1 VAEGARLGS
10 QPPTGR
16 GHLARGLRW
25 AQLLRAARNTGQLVA
40 QRLVVAGFWLT
51 RALKYLTFVQ
61 QRDQPR
67 RHSTLEPMPNRP
79 GEPDGADYDWL
90 YGKPRDSKPDDATTR
105 IPAAPPA
112 DPKPDDAT
120 TRKPAPPADP
130 KPDDATTRM
139 PVQSRDPF
147 APTPPPG
154 GPGGPSGAPNEGESE
169 RTMYAP
175 APGPPPGGTAP
186 ARSPHGAAPPPGGDT
201 PGGLTAGA
209 PPPAV
214 KRRRLW
220 LRIIVAILVVWLLFL
235 IAVPIWAWSRIDKV
249 DAEPSGDRPA
259 DQPGVT
265 YLMVGSDSRE
275 GLSKEELKATGTGGV
290 DVTGGRTDTI
300 MLLHTGDGPPLL
312 MSIPRDS
319 EVDIPGHGTSK
330 INAAF
335 AYGGPELLVRTIE
348 QDTGIR
354 VDDYIE
360 IGFGGFVN
368 IVDAVGG
375 VEICPKTKVNDRRA
389 NLHLDKGCQN
399 VNGATALG
407 WARSRHAF
415 KLSDLARA
423 EHQREVLSGIADK
436 AASPWTIVL
445 PWRYF
450 NIAHSGAGSLTL
462 GDNVTPWALANFA
475 WTMSHIGSNGLRCTV
490 PITDASATTWDP
502 DRAPEVFK
510 FIIADQT
517 DKITKA
523 LCTPAGV

>member
-1 VAEGARLGS
+1 
-10 QPPTGR
+10 
-16 GHLARGLRW
+16 
-25 AQLLRAARNTGQLVA
+25 
-40 QRLVVAGFWLT
+40 
-51 RALKYLTFVQ
+51 
-61 QRDQPR
+61 
-67 RHSTLEPMPNRP
+67 MPNRP

-90 YGKPRDSKPDDATTR
+90 YGKPRDPDPHGATTR
-105 IPAAPPA
+105 HPAPSPPK
-112 DPKPDDAT
+112 PKPDDPT
-120 TRKPAPPADP
+120 TRVPARPPNP

-139 PVQSRDPF
+139 PAQSRDPF
-147 APTPPPG
+147 APTTAPG
-154 GPGGPSGAPNEGESE
+154 RPGGPSGADESESE
-169 RTMYAP
+169 RTRYAP
-175 APGPPPGGTAP
+175 APAPSGTAPPGGTP
-186 ARSPHGAAPPPGGDT
+186 SR
-201 PGGLTAGA
+201 
-209 PPPAV
+209 PPAGGPPSATGR
-214 KRRRLW
+214 KRLW
-220 LRIIVAILVVWLLFL
+220 PRIILAILVVWLLFL

-319 EVDIPGHGTSK
+319 EVEIPGHGTSK

-348 QDTGIR
+348 HDTGIR

-415 KLSDLARA
+415 RLSDLARA

-436 AASPWTIVL
+436 AASPWTVVM

-450 NIAHSGAGSLTL
+450 NIANSGASSLTL
-462 GDNVTPWALANFA
+462 GDNVSPWALANFA

-517 DKITKA
+517 SKITKA

>member
-1 VAEGARLGS
+1 
-10 QPPTGR
+10 
-16 GHLARGLRW
+16 
-25 AQLLRAARNTGQLVA
+25 
-40 QRLVVAGFWLT
+40 
-51 RALKYLTFVQ
+51 
-61 QRDQPR
+61 
-67 RHSTLEPMPNRP
+67 MPNRP

-90 YGKPRDSKPDDATTR
+90 YGKPRDPKPDGATMRPPAPSPPNPEPDDPTSR
-105 IPAAPPA
+105 IPARPPN
-112 DPKPDDAT
+112 PKPDDAT
-120 TRKPAPPADP
+120 A
-130 KPDDATTRM
+130 RM
-139 PVQSRDPF
+139 PAQSRDPF
-147 APTPPPG
+147 APTTPAG
-154 GPGGPSGAPNEGESE
+154 RSGGPSGAPDESESE
-169 RTMYAP
+169 RTRYAP
-175 APGPPPGGTAP
+175 APAPSGTGPPRDTPSGLPAGGPPPATG
-186 ARSPHGAAPPPGGDT
+186 R
-201 PGGLTAGA
+201 
-209 PPPAV
+209 
-214 KRRRLW
+214 KRLW
-220 LRIIVAILVVWLLFL
+220 LRIVLAILVVWLLFL
-235 IAVPIWAWSRIDKV
+235 IAVPIWAWSRINKV
-249 DAEPSGDRPA
+249 DAEPSGNRPA

-335 AYGGPELLVRTIE
+335 AYGGPQLLVRTIE

-415 KLSDLARA
+415 RLSDLARA

-436 AASPWTIVL
+436 AASPWTVVM

-450 NIAHSGAGSLTL
+450 NIANSGASSLTL

-510 FIIADQT
+510 FIMADQT
-517 DKITKA
+517 GKITKA

>member
-1 VAEGARLGS
+1 
-10 QPPTGR
+10 
-16 GHLARGLRW
+16 
-25 AQLLRAARNTGQLVA
+25 
-40 QRLVVAGFWLT
+40 
-51 RALKYLTFVQ
+51 
-61 QRDQPR
+61 
-67 RHSTLEPMPNRP
+67 MPNRP
-79 GEPDGADYDWL
+79 GESDGADYDWL
-90 YGKPRDSKPDDATTR
+90 YGKPRDPDPGDSTTRPPAPSPPNPKPDDPTTR
-105 IPAAPPA
+105 IPARPPN
-112 DPKPDDAT
+112 PE
-120 TRKPAPPADP
+120 
-130 KPDDATTRM
+130 PDDATTRM
-139 PVQSRDPF
+139 PAQSRDPF
-147 APTPPPG
+147 APTTPPG
-154 GPGGPSGAPNEGESE
+154 RPGGPSGADESESE
-169 RTMYAP
+169 RTRYALAP
-175 APGPPPGGTAP
+175 APSGAAPPGGTPSGLP
-186 ARSPHGAAPPPGGDT
+186 AGG
-201 PGGLTAGA
+201 
-209 PPPAV
+209 PPPATGR
-214 KRRRLW
+214 KRLW
-220 LRIIVAILVVWLLFL
+220 LRIILAIFVVWLLFL
-235 IAVPIWAWSRIDKV
+235 IAIPIWAWSRIDKV
-249 DAEPSGDRPA
+249 DAEPSGNRPP

-348 QDTGIR
+348 QDTRIR

-423 EHQREVLSGIADK
+423 EHQREVLSGIAHK
-436 AASPWTIVL
+436 AASPWTFVM

-450 NIAHSGAGSLTL
+450 NVANSGSSSLTL

-502 DRAPEVFK
+502 DRAPQVFK
-510 FIIADQT
+510 FIIEDQT
-517 DKITKA
+517 GKITKD
-523 LCTPAGV
+523 LCTPAGFSP

>member
-1 VAEGARLGS
+1 
-10 QPPTGR
+10 
-16 GHLARGLRW
+16 
-25 AQLLRAARNTGQLVA
+25 
-40 QRLVVAGFWLT
+40 
-51 RALKYLTFVQ
+51 
-61 QRDQPR
+61 
-67 RHSTLEPMPNRP
+67 MPNRP

-90 YGKPRDSKPDDATTR
+90 YGKPRDPDDATTR
-105 IPAAPPA
+105 RPAPSPPN
-112 DPKPDDAT
+112 PKPDDPT
-120 TRKPAPPADP
+120 TRIPARPPNP

-139 PVQSRDPF
+139 PAQSRDPF

-154 GPGGPSGAPNEGESE
+154 RPGGPSGAPNEGESE
-169 RTMYAP
+169 RTMYAAAPTPSGTTPRGGTPSGLP
-175 APGPPPGGTAP
+175 AGGPPPATG
-186 ARSPHGAAPPPGGDT
+186 R
-201 PGGLTAGA
+201 
-209 PPPAV
+209 
-214 KRRRLW
+214 KRRW
-220 LRIIVAILVVWLLFL
+220 PRIILAILVVWLLFL

-249 DAEPSGDRPA
+249 DAEPSGNRPA

-265 YLMVGSDSRE
+265 YLMVGSDSRQ

-300 MLLHTGDGPPLL
+300 MLLHTGDGRPLL

-335 AYGGPELLVRTIE
+335 AYGGPDLLVRTIE

-368 IVDAVGG
+368 IVNAVGG
-375 VEICPKTKVNDRRA
+375 VKICPKTKVNDRRA

-415 KLSDLARA
+415 RLSDLARA

-436 AASPWTIVL
+436 AASPWTVVM

-450 NIAHSGAGSLTL
+450 NIANSGASSLTL

-502 DRAPEVFK
+502 DRAPQVFK

-517 DKITKA
+517 GKITKA

>member
-1 VAEGARLGS
+1 MSLPVNLTLFGHND
-10 QPPTGR
+10 PP
-16 GHLARGLRW
+16 
-25 AQLLRAARNTGQLVA
+25 
-40 QRLVVAGFWLT
+40 
-51 RALKYLTFVQ
+51 K
-61 QRDQPR
+61 
-67 RHSTLEPMPNRP
+67 RHSTLEPMPDRP

-90 YGKPRDSKPDDATTR
+90 YGKPRDPSPKPDDAAKRNPVPPRDARPDDATTR
-105 IPAAPPA
+105 IPASPPKPKADGASTHMPAAPSN
-112 DPKPDDAT
+112 PDDAT
-120 TRKPAPPADP
+120 TRIPVPP
-130 KPDDATTRM
+130 
-139 PVQSRDPF
+139 RDPF
-147 APTPPPG
+147 APTA
-154 GPGGPSGAPNEGESE
+154 PS
-169 RTMYAP
+169 
-175 APGPPPGGTAP
+175 GPPPGSSGSPGGQQTDESDKTMYAAAP
-186 ARSPHGAAPPPGGDT
+186 ARSSGERSSPGQVPYGAVPPPTGDE
-201 PGGLTAGA
+201 PSGLTVGGT
-209 PPPAV
+209 PPATGR
-214 KRRRLW
+214 KRLW
-220 LRIIVAILVVWLLFL
+220 LRIILAIFVVWLLFL
-235 IAVPIWAWSRIDKV
+235 IAVPIWAWTRIDKV
-249 DAEPSGDRPA
+249 DAEPSGQRPA

-300 MLLHTGDGPPLL
+300 MVLHTGDGPPLL

-335 AYGGPELLVRTIE
+335 AYGGPDLLVRTIE
-348 QDTGIR
+348 KNTGIR

-423 EHQREVLSGIADK
+423 EHQREVLSGIAHK
-436 AASPWTIVL
+436 AASPWTVVM

-450 NIAHSGAGSLTL
+450 RVANSGANSLTI

-475 WTMSHIGSNGLRCTV
+475 WTMGHIGSNGTRCTV

-502 DRAPEVFK
+502 DRAPQVFK
-510 FIIADQT
+510 FITEDQT
-517 DKITKA
+517 GKITKA
-523 LCTPAGV
+523 LCTPSGFSQ